1 MEPRDKNS
9 QQLINTRQRKKSIV
23 GWIEENGL
31 KKNQFVPKYPEVL
44 SQTAQIPLTKYNPSE
59 NGLSFKQANPKVH

>member
-31 KKNQFVPKYPEVL
+31 KKKSVCPKI
-44 SQTAQIPLTKYNPSE
+44 S
-59 NGLSFKQANPKVH
+59 